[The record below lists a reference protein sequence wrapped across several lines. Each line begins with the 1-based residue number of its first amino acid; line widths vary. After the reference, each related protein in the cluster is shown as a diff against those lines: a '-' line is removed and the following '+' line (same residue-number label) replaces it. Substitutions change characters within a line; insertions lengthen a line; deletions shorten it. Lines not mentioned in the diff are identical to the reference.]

1 MNHLIE
7 SNRKELNALFNQHRV
22 SKAYLFGSAVN
33 GQFNEESDIDLLIDF
48 SEEVNP
54 LDRGELWWSLFDQ
67 LRNLFNREVDL
78 VVSTSLKNPYFI
90 KQVNDT
96 KELIYG

>member
-7 SNRKELNALFNQHRV
+7 SNRKELNALFSQHRV
-22 SKAYLFGSAVN
+22 SKAYLFGSVVN

-67 LRNLFNREVDL
+67 LRTLFNREVDL